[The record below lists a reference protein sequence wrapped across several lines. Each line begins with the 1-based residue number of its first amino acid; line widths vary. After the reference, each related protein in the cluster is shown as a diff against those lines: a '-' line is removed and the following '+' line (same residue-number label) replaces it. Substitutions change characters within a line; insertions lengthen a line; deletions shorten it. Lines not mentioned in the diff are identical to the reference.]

1 MSKRRLW
8 CCVKGCRK
16 EVSHIV
22 SDDTCRGR
30 GMLIPFRLG
39 TRLVCDKH
47 LREEAD
53 GLFDVVKSINVERN
67 KICKK

>member
-1 MSKRRLW
+1 MAKRRLW
-8 CCVKGCRK
+8 CCVKGCRE

-22 SDDTCRGR
+22 SDDTCRAR
-30 GMLIPFRLG
+30 GMLFPIRLG

-53 GLFDVVKSINVERN
+53 GLYDVIENIHRERA
-67 KICKK
+67 